1 MKKTIYAIA
10 SLLSVAGTIQGQ
22 TVDFGGDSYNVDNVN
37 NFNEEGRTKSFD
49 LTYPISEIKEI
60 TFSRSAIDFNKA
72 DKKTS
77 GNEIRWFTFKM
88 ISNNGAV
95 LSDFDGKISGDEISV
110 FIPYYEGEQIHS
122 IFSKFY

>member
-22 TVDFGGDSYNVDNVN
+22 TVDFGGDSYKVGNVN

-49 LTYPISEIKEI
+49 LEYPISEMKEI

-77 GNEIRWFTFKM
+77 GNEIKSFSFRTEC
-88 ISNNGAV
+88 NNG
-95 LSDFDGKISGDEISV
+95 
-110 FIPYYEGEQIHS
+110 
-122 IFSKFY
+122 